1 MSNIKTQIE
10 TLFNSCQKFYDLYIT
25 NFKTEMKEENF
36 NKFRLYFLNIINEV
50 KFKFFKFF

>member
-10 TLFNSCQKFYDLYIT
+10 TLLNSCQQFYDLYIT

>member
-10 TLFNSCQKFYDLYIT
+10 TLFNSCQQFYDLYIT
-25 NFKTEMKEENF
+25 NFKIEMNEENF
-36 NKFRLYFLNIINEV
+36 NKFRLYFLNLINEV